1 MLSDTAKRRIGWGM
15 SVLLALFMIGAS
27 AMPKLLHLAMVD
39 QIMAGLGYPEAPI
52 LLIGVMEVGFVLL
65 FLFPPTAVLG
75 GILMMGLLGGALV
88 TNLRADQP
96 MFSTTLFGV
105 YLGIWMWVALWLRDP
120 AFRAVFP
127 FKR

>member
-1 MLSDTAKRRIGWGM
+1 M
-15 SVLLALFMIGAS
+15 SLLLALFMIGAS
-27 AMPKLLHLAMVD
+27 AMPKLLHLAMVEM
-39 QIMAGLGYPEAPI
+39 MAGLGYPEAPI
-52 LLIGVMEVGFVLL
+52 LLIGVMEIGFVL
-65 FLFPPTAVLG
+65 FLLLPPTAVLG
-75 GILMMGLLGGALV
+75 GILMMGLLGGAFI